1 MTDKNTA
8 KAVVTPYDNAAS
20 LLRGMTQRD
29 FAALGTAEIAYMR
42 PTLVNGEA
50 MIAIHAADGTPIG
63 AAPDVALAAAAIVQ
77 HEMAP
82 ARLH

>member
-1 MTDKNTA
+1 MTDKTA
-8 KAVVTPYDNAAS
+8 TRSAITLHDAGLN
-20 LLRGMTQRD
+20 LLRGMTPQD

-42 PTLVNGEA
+42 PTLVNGRA

-63 AAPDVALAAAAIVQ
+63 AAPDVDLAAAAIVQ

>member
-1 MTDKNTA
+1 MTEKTA
-8 KAVVTPYDNAAS
+8 DRSVITLYDNGLN
-20 LLRGMTQRD
+20 LLRAMTPRD
-29 FAALGTAEIAYMR
+29 FAALGAAEIAYMR
-42 PTLVNGEA
+42 PTLVNGRA